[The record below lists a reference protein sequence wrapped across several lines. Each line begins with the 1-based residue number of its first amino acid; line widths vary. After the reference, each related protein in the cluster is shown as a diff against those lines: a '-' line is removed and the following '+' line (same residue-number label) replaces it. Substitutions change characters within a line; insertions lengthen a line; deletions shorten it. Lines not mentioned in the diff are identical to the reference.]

1 MSVFLHFLTSTVN
14 LQNHKNPEMEKDP
27 NLKHSSDLSLVPH
40 LSHQVRSMHSQI
52 TSDSVENI
60 TAHSSPSSVA
70 DNGPGGDPRAMVVEL
85 DISADGPTIE
95 KPSSLVT
102 ISNFFEL
109 ERPGE
114 VVAARAPSEPA
125 QRRVSRVGFSL
136 EPQLLRRQQQ
146 CHLQRCPTKF
156 PGLSTPNPYAK
167 QQPSRK
173 PPGKH
178 QTQLTLSFNQF
189 ISVKPLVSPSPGA
202 QSALIALDLS
212 NNELS
217 GMLPLFMAAMR
228 RLSALTLE
236 NNKFT
241 SMIPTTPTN
250 EAVLV
255 TTPDI
260 TSLRSAHKDSAV
272 VINVSFEEGFPSI
285 LTALEVL
292 DNSTQLVLEMAQHL
306 DENMV
311 RIIAIDGTEG
321 LVR

>member
-1 MSVFLHFLTSTVN
+1 
-14 LQNHKNPEMEKDP
+14 
-27 NLKHSSDLSLVPH
+27 
-40 LSHQVRSMHSQI
+40 MHSQI

-95 KPSSLVT
+95 KPSSL
-102 ISNFFEL
+102 
-109 ERPGE
+109 
-114 VVAARAPSEPA
+114 
-125 QRRVSRVGFSL
+125 
-136 EPQLLRRQQQ
+136 
-146 CHLQRCPTKF
+146 
-156 PGLSTPNPYAK
+156 
-167 QQPSRK
+167 
-173 PPGKH
+173 
-178 QTQLTLSFNQF
+178 
-189 ISVKPLVSPSPGA
+189 PLVSPSPGA

-250 EAVLV
+250 EAVL
-255 TTPDI
+255 
-260 TSLRSAHKDSAV
+260 AHKDSAV

>member
-1 MSVFLHFLTSTVN
+1 
-14 LQNHKNPEMEKDP
+14 
-27 NLKHSSDLSLVPH
+27 
-40 LSHQVRSMHSQI
+40 MHSQI

-250 EAVLV
+250 EAVL
-255 TTPDI
+255 
-260 TSLRSAHKDSAV
+260 AHKDSAV